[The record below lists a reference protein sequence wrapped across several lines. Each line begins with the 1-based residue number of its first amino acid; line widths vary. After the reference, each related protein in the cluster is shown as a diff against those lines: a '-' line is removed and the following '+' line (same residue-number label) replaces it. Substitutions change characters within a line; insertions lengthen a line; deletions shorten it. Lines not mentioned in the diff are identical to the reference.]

1 MLDNIKKYEKTSVA
15 TAILLII
22 FSLFLIFKPQAS
34 LNFMVIVIGAFLA
47 LVGIIHIVSYFT
59 SNKEF
64 RAISTEL
71 IEGTLYTVIGI
82 FLIFKPSILNEFLGI
97 IIGAWLIIQFIIK
110 FQFAFN
116 LKSLALPVWSLMLI
130 SSLLHLILGVLM
142 IFNPFGSMI
151 AITTFAGII
160 LLVTEVGNI
169 IESFYLL
176 FKSEKK

>member
-1 MLDNIKKYEKTSVA
+1 MLDNIKKYEKTSIA

-116 LKSLALPVWSLMLI
+116 L
-130 SSLLHLILGVLM
+130 
-142 IFNPFGSMI
+142 
-151 AITTFAGII
+151 
-160 LLVTEVGNI
+160 
-169 IESFYLL
+169 
-176 FKSEKK
+176 

>member
-1 MLDNIKKYEKTSVA
+1 MLDNIKKYEKTSIA

-34 LNFMVIVIGAFLA
+34 LNFIVIVIGAFLA
-47 LVGIIHIVSYFT
+47 MVGIIHIVSYFS

-82 FLIFKPSILNEFLGI
+82 FLIFKPS
-97 IIGAWLIIQFIIK
+97 WLIIQFIIK

-116 LKSLALPVWSLMLI
+116 LKSLSLPVWSLMLI
-130 SSLLHLILGVLM
+130 SSLLHLVFGLVM

-151 AITTFAGII
+151 AITTIAGII
-160 LLVTEVGNI
+160 LLVTEIGNI
-169 IESFYLL
+169 VESIYLL
-176 FKSEKK
+176 FKS

>member
-1 MLDNIKKYEKTSVA
+1 MLDNIKKYEKTSIA

-34 LNFMVIVIGAFLA
+34 LNFIVIVIGAFLA
-47 LVGIIHIVSYFT
+47 MVGIIHIVSYFS

-97 IIGAWLIIQFIIK
+97 IIGTWLIIQFIIK

-116 LKSLALPVWSLMLI
+116 LKSLSLPVWSLMLV
-130 SSLLHLILGVLM
+130 SSLLHLVFGLVM

-151 AITTFAGII
+151 AITTIAGII
-160 LLVTEVGNI
+160 LLVTEIGNI
-169 IESFYLL
+169 VESIYLL
-176 FKSEKK
+176 FKS